1 MATTHTTPQQQRTF
15 LSYRTVWRW
24 HFYAGVFAV
33 PFILWLATTGSIYLF
48 KPQIESLIDRPYD
61 SLYLNGQTATAEAQV
76 KAALAAV
83 PGSTLHYY
91 ELPRTTHSATRI
103 IIGRGTQEMRVY
115 INPQTLQILKIAD
128 EDTRFMRIIFHLH
141 GELFMG
147 DRGSYIVELAAS
159 WAIVLILTGT
169 YLWWPRQTNTLAGIL
184 YLRLHQGKRIFWRD
198 LHAVTGIWISALA
211 LFLIFTGLP
220 WAKGWGSYL
229 KTARNL
235 TTRSTMKADWTI
247 GRSDELAQ
255 RQALNYASTNHASM
269 STMSGMTAEEHTEHM
284 HHAPSFSAISD
295 YSSLATIIATVT
307 PLNLAY
313 PVLISPP
320 QRPNG
325 PWSAKS
331 DAPNRPLRTTLTI
344 DPHTGA
350 ILHRQNFDQRPLID
364 RMVGIGVAAHEGQLF
379 GLANQLLGLATALG
393 LILLSLSAIVMW
405 WRRRPDGVLGAPIP
419 LTRPR
424 FSPALAAL
432 IIAIG
437 IYLPMMGASLILV
450 LLIERFVLRRI
461 PATSRWL
468 GLTAP

>member
-1 MATTHTTPQQQRTF
+1 MPA
-15 LSYRTVWRW
+15 
-24 HFYAGVFAV
+24 
-33 PFILWLATTGSIYLF
+33 
-48 KPQIESLIDRPYD
+48 
-61 SLYLNGQTATAEAQV
+61 
-76 KAALAAV
+76 
-83 PGSTLHYY
+83 
-91 ELPRTTHSATRI
+91 
-103 IIGRGTQEMRVY
+103 
-115 INPQTLQILKIAD
+115 
-128 EDTRFMRIIFHLH
+128 
-141 GELFMG
+141 
-147 DRGSYIVELAAS
+147 
-159 WAIVLILTGT
+159 
-169 YLWWPRQTNTLAGIL
+169 
-184 YLRLHQGKRIFWRD
+184 
-198 LHAVTGIWISALA
+198 
-211 LFLIFTGLP
+211 
-220 WAKGWGSYL
+220 
-229 KTARNL
+229 
-235 TTRSTMKADWTI
+235 
-247 GRSDELAQ
+247 
-255 RQALNYASTNHASM
+255 M
-269 STMSGMTAEEHTEHM
+269 SAEEHAEHM

-295 YSSLATIIATVT
+295 YGSLTTVIATVT

-344 DPHTGA
+344 DPHSGA

-424 FSPALAAL
+424 FSLALAAL
-432 IIAIG
+432 IVAIG
-437 IYLPMMGASLILV
+437 IYLPMMGASLIFV

-461 PATSRWL
+461 SGTSRWL